1 MKWPWSKREPEQRS
15 TAQGYTAAL
24 TAAFATGAT
33 EGVGN
38 AAPLATAALEAAAGL
53 FARCMSASVVEDADD
68 VADALTPPTLALIAR
83 NLIRRG
89 EDHHRIYVR
98 GGRLVLEPV
107 GFSYPHGNSPDP
119 MTWTYNATM
128 YGPTDSR
135 HEWVPATSMLHT
147 RYSVDASRPWLG
159 VPPWSWAASTSQ
171 AIAAL
176 DRLVANEAGKPH
188 GSLLGVPES
197 PQLDEAGDVTPLD
210 AFRADLARAKG
221 GTLVM
226 ERAGNWDTET
236 PHGNVASKL
245 DYQRFG
251 MMRETID
258 PLRTATGRDMMLA
271 CGVPLAL
278 MVANSDGTAAR
289 EGFRRFMTTALQPM
303 ARIMEAELR
312 VKLDAPNLRLD
323 LSPLA
328 ASDIAG
334 KARSWKAFIESG
346 MAAEDAAL
354 NTGVAFTKPLREP
367 KPSEP
372 PAPRPGDVDD
382 D

>member
-1 MKWPWSKREPEQRS
+1 MRWPWSKREPEQRS
-15 TAQGYTAAL
+15 QAVGYTASL
-24 TAAFATGAT
+24 TAALQAGA
-33 EGVGN
+33 EGGVSDT
-38 AAPLATAALEAAAGL
+38 APLATAALEAAAGL
-53 FARCMSASVVEDADD
+53 YARCMAAALVTGADD
-68 VADALTPPTLALIAR
+68 VAPALTPSVLALIAR

-107 GFSYPHGNSPDP
+107 GFSYAHGNGPDP
-119 MTWTYNATM
+119 MSWTYNATM

-135 HEWVPATSMLHT
+135 HEWVPAASMLHT

-176 DRLVANEAGKPH
+176 DRLVANEASKPH

-197 PQLDEAGDVTPLD
+197 PQVDEDGDVRPLD
-210 AFRADLARAKG
+210 SFRGDMAKAKG

-226 ERAGNWDTET
+226 EHSGQWDGDSAQTT
-236 PHGNVASKL
+236 KASKL
-245 DYQRFG
+245 EHVRFG

-258 PLRTATGRDMMLA
+258 PLRTATGRDVLSA
-271 CGVPLAL
+271 CGVPPTLF
-278 MVANSDGTAAR
+278 VANSDGTAQR
-289 EGFRRFMTTALQPM
+289 ESYRRFLHTALRPM

-312 VKLDAPNLRLD
+312 AKLDAPDLALD

-328 ASDIAG
+328 AADVAG
-334 KARSWKAFIESG
+334 RARSFKAFVG
-346 MAAEDAAL
+346 AGVHPEDAARE
-354 NTGVAFTKPLREP
+354 TGIVLTRPLRAP
-367 KPSEP
+367 SSSEP
-372 PAPRPGDVDD
+372 PAPGDA
-382 D
+382 